1 MNLISTCLSG
11 RWSLVM
17 VAMATLLIGSS
28 VNAADWAYDFDGP
41 EPAGWFTGSVTI
53 PPGGTSG
60 TFMATIEAGGPTGNY
75 LQLEDTTPADSG
87 GSFSAIG
94 GTSDVFSDVVVAAD
108 VNITLDSNDD
118 LGVLARADIVAGSS
132 YYGHVDF
139 ERGNACITK
148 IKEFTIGTDIVC
160 TADGLFD
167 ASERYTVELS
177 AVGGATT
184 TLTLDVTGSGGT
196 ETVMAVDDGTI
207 MDFGAAYTSGTSGV
221 FVVPLGATLDI
232 AFMNPITG
240 TFDNVSSSVPEPGS
254 SLLSLVGC
262 LGLLAWR
269 RKR

>member
-1 MNLISTCLSG
+1 MNLISNCRLG
-11 RWSLVM
+11 RSSLVI
-17 VAMATLLIGSS
+17 VAMATLLISS
-28 VNAADWAYDFDGP
+28 PTIAADWSNDFDGP
-41 EPAGWFTGSVTI
+41 QPAGWFTGSVTN
-53 PPGGTSG
+53 PPGGSSA
-60 TFMATIEAGGPTGNY
+60 TFMATIEPGPTGNY
-75 LQLEDTTPADSG
+75 LLLEDAMPANSG

-94 GTSDVFSDVVVAAD
+94 GTADVFNNVVVKAD
-108 VNITLDSNDD
+108 VNITLNSDDD
-118 LGVLARADIVAGSS
+118 LGVLARADIATGSS

-148 IKEFTIGTDIVC
+148 IKDFTIGTDITC

-167 ASERYTVELS
+167 AAERYTVELS

-184 TLTLDVTGSGGT
+184 TLTLNVTGSGGT
-196 ETVMAVDDGTI
+196 ETIVAVDDGSI
-207 MDFGAAYTSGTSGV
+207 MNFGPAYLSGTSGV

-254 SLLSLVGC
+254 SLLCLTGVLVL
-262 LGLLAWR
+262 LGWR